1 MASSQDGW
9 SEAIPISAPRSTSV
23 RVRHAGALNGV
34 GSYQFEVGLNPTYR
48 PFFTTC
54 DAVKNTVKTYS
65 MNALFFSNLSA
76 SHPVLRDH
84 VRLGGLADE
93 SHFSFNG
100 EAPPGVASSFAVLD
114 AFLPW
119 RGWPVG
125 AMTEIMTDTV
135 GCGELSLLLPAMA
148 RLTQE
153 KRPIL
158 CIGAPHTLFAPALVQ
173 VGIDP
178 AQVTQ
183 INPASTLKHN
193 KENLWSTEQALKTGL
208 PGMVVLWSPTQ
219 AHCPTETLRR
229 LHMTTIGRETMLIHF
244 RGASCM
250 SQPSPAWL
258 RFGYAA
264 DDAHIRLQVLKCR
277 GRLLTRPLITLDR
290 ASVQA
295 RLYGHFQATSALNKV
310 ITHGRSAV
318 HTASDAIVPQATE
331 SHQNLAASYN
341 ARAAHTHA
349 KLTAAPSPLSTSH

>member
-1 MASSQDGW
+1 MD
-9 SEAIPISAPRSTSV
+9 
-23 RVRHAGALNGV
+23 
-34 GSYQFEVGLNPTYR
+34 
-48 PFFTTC
+48 
-54 DAVKNTVKTYS
+54 
-65 MNALFFSNLSA
+65 ALFFSNFSA

-84 VRLGGLADE
+84 VRLGVEDANE
-93 SHFSFNG
+93 RPFSLNG
-100 EAPPGVASSFAVLD
+100 ETPPGVASSFAVLD

-119 RGWPVG
+119 RGWPMG

-158 CIGAPHTLFAPALVQ
+158 CIGAPHTLFASALAQ
-173 VGIDP
+173 VGID
-178 AQVTQ
+178 ATRVTQ
-183 INPASTLKHN
+183 INPSSTLKHS
-193 KENLWSTEQALKTGL
+193 KENLWSAEQALKTGL
-208 PGMVVLWSPTQ
+208 PGMVVLWSPTHGHIPPE
-219 AHCPTETLRR
+219 ALRR
-229 LHMTTIGRETMLIHF
+229 LHLATIGSETMLIHF

-295 RLYGHFQATSALNKV
+295 RLYGHIQATEALCRS
-310 ITHGRSAV
+310 ITHGQTAV
-318 HTASDAIVPQATE
+318 ANPPAVIAPHLAQT
-331 SHQNLAASYN
+331 HQNHTVSYSTTLAAAN
-341 ARAAHTHA
+341 A
-349 KLTAAPSPLSTSH
+349 KLTAAHLPVSTSH